1 MRRRPTYGG
10 SLTER
15 VAAETA
21 PGPLL
26 RRWLIAFSL
35 ICAAGVASNALP
47 HIGARLP
54 LPVLPAGIAVG
65 LMYRWGHRLWPAIL
79 AASMA
84 VDLLAQ
90 RPLLG
95 AFTAAIGLGAG
106 AVLTVWMLDRGRFDR
121 NFQRSRDVPA
131 FIIAAAAGMGIAAT
145 FGMLAFE
152 LGGSAWEAPTAVKW
166 IRWWSNTTAGVL
178 LVGPM
183 IVAMSRESLAK
194 IGGNRIAGGLWLLG
208 VAACC
213 AAIVVTTIPLGRPL
227 IVTTAMALILIGAFR
242 FGLVPTATAAL
253 AFSATAAFS
262 FAFGRGEFANFTVLQ
277 GLVTIWAA
285 SAALTSITLATTA
298 LLAERDAAALER
310 LRAEHRY
317 AQIFEAN
324 PQPLWVHDAASR
336 RFLLVNEAALRQYGW
351 TREEFLALGV
361 EDLRAPG
368 ATSVLPESGED
379 GGGEAPAAM
388 PFETRHR
395 RRDQR
400 AIDVEVSTRAIDLD
414 GRPAV
419 LVFANDV
426 TERRA
431 LGSALVEAIAGE
443 QRRIGQEVHDGLGQE
458 LTGLALSAQAL
469 VTRAT
474 RERLPIAAD
483 LVQVAALATSCIRD
497 ARRIVQGLTPISD
510 ADGSLEAA
518 LAALARRTSVGGIAV
533 RFRSRLDGPLAL
545 NLESRNHLYRI
556 AQEALQNALKHAAAS
571 AVAIELHA
579 DRGAVRLTVEDDGRG
594 IPGGRGMGLGMRTMR
609 FRASAI
615 GGRLAVGS
623 RPGGGTSVVC
633 EVRRPDPEAVRA

>member
-1 MRRRPTYGG
+1 M
-10 SLTER
+10 TER
-15 VAAETA
+15 IAAETD

-26 RRWLIAFSL
+26 RRWLIAFAL
-35 ICAAGVASNALP
+35 ICATGVASNALP
-47 HIGARLP
+47 HIGGRLP

-65 LMYRWGHRLWPAIL
+65 FMYRWGYRLWPAVL
-79 AASMA
+79 AASLA
-84 VDLLAQ
+84 IDLLAHH
-90 RPLLG
+90 PAIG
-95 AFTAAIGLGAG
+95 ALVAAIGLGAG
-106 AVLTVWMLDRGRFDR
+106 AAVTVWMLDRGGFER

-131 FIIAAAAGMGIAAT
+131 FIIAAAAGMAIAAT
-145 FGMLAFE
+145 SGMFAFE
-152 LGGSAWEAPTAVKW
+152 LGGSAWEAPSTIKW

-178 LVGPM
+178 LIGPI

-194 IGGNRIAGGLWLLG
+194 FAGNQIAGGLWLLS

-213 AAIVVTTIPLGRPL
+213 AAIVATTIPLGRPL
-227 IVTTAMALILIGAFR
+227 IVTVAMALVLIGAFR

-262 FAFGRGEFANFTVLQ
+262 FAFGRGEFANFTELQ

-317 AQIFEAN
+317 AQIFEAS
-324 PQPLWVHDAASR
+324 PQALWVHDAASG
-336 RFLLVNEAALRQYGW
+336 RFLLVNEAALRQYGC
-351 TREEFLALGV
+351 TRAEFLALGV
-361 EDLRAPG
+361 QDLRAPG
-368 ATSVLPESGED
+368 AIGVLPESGQD
-379 GGGEAPAAM
+379 GDGADPAAM
-388 PFETRHR
+388 PFETHHR
-395 RRDQR
+395 RCDQR
-400 AIDVEVSTRAIDLD
+400 VIDVEVSTRAIDFD

-474 RERLPIAAD
+474 RDGLPIVAELA
-483 LVQVAALATSCIRD
+483 QIAALATSCIRD
-497 ARRIVQGLTPISD
+497 ARRIVQGLAPISD
-510 ADGSLEAA
+510 ADGSLEEA
-518 LAALARRTSVGGIAV
+518 LAALARRTSVGGVAV
-533 RFRSRLDGPLAL
+533 TFRSRLQIPLPL
-545 NLESRNHLYRI
+545 NLESRSHLYRI

-571 AVAIELHA
+571 AVAIDLYA
-579 DRGAVRLTVEDDGRG
+579 DRDAVRLAIDDDGRG
-594 IPGGRGMGLGMRTMR
+594 IPGGRALGLGMRTMR

-633 EVRRPDPEAVRA
+633 ELRPPQPEAARA